1 MAIRTGPAVRYGAF
15 MRLRLA
21 SPDDIPA
28 IQILIPASVRGL
40 QKEHYSERQREGA
53 IGSVFGVDTQL
64 IYDGTY
70 YVVEAADKEGK
81 QVLAGC
87 GGWSKRKTLYG
98 SDHVQGKDNAWLDPA
113 TDAARIRAFFV
124 HPDWP
129 RRGVGSRILEACEAA
144 ARAAGFTR
152 LEMAATL
159 PGVPLYKARGYVEVE
174 PFDVPLANGEK
185 LPVIKMTKRLD

>member
-1 MAIRTGPAVRYGAF
+1 

-21 SPDDIPA
+21 TPEDIPA
-28 IQILIPASVRGL
+28 IQILIPASVRAL
-40 QKEHYSERQREGA
+40 QKVHYSERQREGA

-64 IYDGTY
+64 IHDGTY
-70 YVVEAADKEGK
+70 YVVEAVNADGGP
-81 QVLAGC
+81 VMAGC

-98 SDHVQGKDNAWLDPA
+98 SDSLPGKDNGWLDPA

-159 PGVPLYKARGYVEVE
+159 PGVPLYKARGYLESE
-174 PFDVPLANGEK
+174 PFDVPLSNGEK
-185 LPVIKMTKRLD
+185 LPVIKMTKVLG

>member
-1 MAIRTGPAVRYGAF
+1 

-21 SPDDIPA
+21 APDDIPT
-28 IQILIPASVRGL
+28 IEILIPASVRGL

-70 YVVEAADKEGK
+70 YVVEAEDKEGK

-98 SDHVQGKDNAWLDPA
+98 SDHVRGKDNAWLDPA
-113 TDAARIRAFFV
+113 TDAARIRGFFV

-185 LPVIKMTKRLD
+185 LAVIKMTKTLD

>member
-1 MAIRTGPAVRYGAF
+1 

-21 SPDDIPA
+21 TRDDIPA
-28 IQILIPASVRGL
+28 IEILIPASVRAL

-53 IGSVFGVDTQL
+53 IGNVFGVDTQL
-64 IYDGTY
+64 IHDGTY
-70 YVVEAADKEGK
+70 FVVEAEDGEGK
-81 QVLAGC
+81 TLMVGC

-98 SDHVQGKDNAWLDPA
+98 ADSVPGKDNAWLDPA
-113 TDAARIRAFFV
+113 ADAARIRAFFV

-159 PGVPLYKARGYVEVE
+159 PGVPLYRARGYAEVE

-185 LPVIKMTKRLD
+185 LAVIKMTKVIG

>member
-1 MAIRTGPAVRYGAF
+1 MLI
-15 MRLRLA
+15 RLA
-21 SPDDIPA
+21 SPEDIPA
-28 IQILIPASVRGL
+28 IQVLIPASVRAL

-64 IYDGTY
+64 IHDGTY
-70 YVVEAADKEGK
+70 YVVETLNGDGTC
-81 QVLAGC
+81 VMAGC

-98 SDHVQGKDNAWLDPA
+98 SDHVPGKDNTWLDPA

-124 HPDWP
+124 HPDWS
-129 RRGVGSRILEACEAA
+129 RRGVGSRIIEACEAA

-159 PGVPLYKARGYVEVE
+159 PAVPLYKARGYAEEE

-185 LPVIKMTKRLD
+185 LPVIRMTKILS

>member
-1 MAIRTGPAVRYGAF
+1 

-21 SPDDIPA
+21 TPDDIPA
-28 IQILIPASVRGL
+28 LQILIPASVRAL
-40 QKEHYSERQREGA
+40 QKDYYSTLQMDGA
-53 IGSVFGVDTQL
+53 IGSVFGVDSQL
-64 IYDGTY
+64 IHDRTY
-70 YVVEAADKEGK
+70 FVVEAPNGEGK
-81 QVLAGC
+81 TVMAGC

-98 SDHVQGKDNAWLDPA
+98 SDSVQGKDNAWLDPVA
-113 TDAARIRAFFV
+113 DAARIRAFFV

-129 RRGVGSRILEACEAA
+129 RRGVGSRILEACESA

-174 PFDVPLANGEK
+174 PFDVPLSNGEK
-185 LPVIKMTKRLD
+185 LPVIKMTKLIG

>member
-1 MAIRTGPAVRYGAF
+1 

-21 SPDDIPA
+21 TPDDIPA
-28 IQILIPASVRGL
+28 IRVLIPASVRGL

-64 IYDGTY
+64 IHDGTY
-70 YVVEAADKEGK
+70 YVVEAVNGEGER
-81 QVLAGC
+81 VMVGC

-98 SDHVQGKDNAWLDPA
+98 SDSVPGKDNTWLDPA
-113 TDAARIRAFFV
+113 TEAARIRAFFV

-129 RRGVGSRILEACEAA
+129 RRGIGSRILEACEVA
-144 ARAAGFTR
+144 ARADGFTR

-159 PGVPLYKARGYVEVE
+159 PGVPLYKARGYAEAE

-185 LPVIKMTKRLD
+185 LPVIKMTKMLG

>member
-1 MAIRTGPAVRYGAF
+1 

-21 SPDDIPA
+21 TPDDIPA
-28 IQILIPASVRGL
+28 LQILIPASVRAL

-64 IYDGTY
+64 IHDGTY
-70 YVVEAADKEGK
+70 YVVEAADGEGMT
-81 QVLAGC
+81 VMAGC

-98 SDHVQGKDNAWLDPA
+98 SDSVPGKNNAWLDPA

-129 RRGVGSRILEACEAA
+129 RRGVGSRILEACETA

-159 PGVPLYKARGYVEVE
+159 PGVPLYKARGYAEVE

-185 LPVIKMTKRLD
+185 LPVIRMVKALG